1 MSDTFTKIIVG
12 FAAMLGVLII
22 VAILSIV
29 LAFPIK
35 WCWNYAVVSTFGL
48 PTVTWGKAWCIT
60 FLANSLVRA
69 SSSSK

>member
-1 MSDTFTKIIVG
+1 MSDTFSKIIVG
-12 FAAMLGVLII
+12 FAAMIGVLIV
-22 VAILSIV
+22 VAVISIV

-48 PTVTWGKAWCIT
+48 PVLTWGKAWCIT
-60 FLANSLVRA
+60 FLANSLIRA